1 MKPVTVFR
9 YLWALP
15 NTLLGLL
22 LLVPAL
28 LSGGRVKLVDGVLEI
43 SGRAVVWVLERIPF
57 AGPADALTL
66 GHAVLGRSE
75 EILEQWRRHEQ
86 VHVRQYERWGPFFIP
101 AYAFSSL
108 YARMKG
114 RDGYLG
120 NRFETEAFMGEK
132 DVIT

>member
-1 MKPVTVFR
+1 MKPVTLFR

-15 NTLLGLL
+15 NTSLGLL
-22 LLVPAL
+22 LFVPAL
-28 LSGGRVKLVDGVLEI
+28 FSDGRVKLVEGVLEI
-43 SGRAVVWVLERIPF
+43 SGRAVAWVLERIPF

-66 GHAVLGRSE
+66 GHVVLGRSE

-120 NRFETEAFMGEK
+120 NRFETEAFMSEK
-132 DVIT
+132 DIIT